1 MFFDYLTKFIDGV
14 LSGNSEETNFHS
26 FNFYYVL
33 DYKRELENCFNLFS
47 KVGTKDLIDL
57 DCWFMIA
64 YFDSFLCVTLAL
76 LFWKWFEFSIKTVNQ
91 KVFKMSPNV
100 MKVKQWF
107 EDRDR
112 PELISKTEIWVWKIS
127 N

>member
-33 DYKRELENCFNLFS
+33 DYKRELENWFNLFS

>member
-91 KVFKMSPNV
+91 KVFKMSPTV